1 MMLLRELIRNAEDTL
16 RQVYPEREARQMV
29 FSLLE
34 HHLGTKPHTHI
45 IEPQYQVAEDDFAV
59 VMKSLE
65 RLAAEEP
72 LQYVINQAWFYGRA
86 FRVAPDVLIPRPE
99 TELLCREALDEVRR
113 RGFGDNVSVLDL
125 CTGSGCIAWTMA
137 LELPGSRV
145 FAADISEAAL
155 EVASSQ
161 GLSEAGPEFFKA
173 DVLQDNLG
181 RQIAE
186 AGTCAPEKFDVILSN
201 PPYVRESEKALM
213 RHNVLD
219 WEPSLALFVPD
230 SDPLKF
236 YRALSRHASALLS
249 ENGFGIVEI
258 NEAFGEETAELF
270 TGAGFRCTIIPDLS
284 GRPRH
289 IKFVPVAK

>member
-45 IEPQYQVAEDDFAV
+45 IEPQYQVSEDDFAV
-59 VMKSLE
+59 VMKSLG

-86 FRVAPDVLIPRPE
+86 FRVTPDVLIPRPE

-173 DVLQDNLG
+173 DVLREDLG
-181 RQIAE
+181 RQIADVG
-186 AGTCAPEKFDVILSN
+186 AGAPEKFDIILSN

-249 ENGFGIVEI
+249 DNGFGIVEI

-270 TGAGFRCTIIPDLS
+270 TCAGFRCNIIHDLS

-289 IKFVPVAK
+289 IKFVPF

>member
-45 IEPQYQVAEDDFAV
+45 IEPQYQVVEDDFAV

-72 LQYVINQAWFYGRA
+72 LQYVINQAWFYGRS
-86 FRVAPDVLIPRPE
+86 FRVTPDVLIPRPE

-161 GLSEAGPEFFKA
+161 GLSETVPEFFKA
-173 DVLQDNLG
+173 DVLREDLG
-181 RQIAE
+181 RQIAD
-186 AGTCAPEKFDVILSN
+186 AGAGAPEKFDIILSN

-249 ENGFGIVEI
+249 DNGFGIVEI

-270 TGAGFRCTIIPDLS
+270 TCAGFRCNIIHDLS

-289 IKFVPVAK
+289 IKFVPF

>member
-59 VMKSLE
+59 VMKSLG

-86 FRVAPDVLIPRPE
+86 FRVTPDVLIPRPE
-99 TELLCREALDEVRR
+99 TELLCREALDEARR

-137 LELPGSRV
+137 LELPASRV

-173 DVLQDNLG
+173 DVLREDLG
-181 RQIAE
+181 RQIAD
-186 AGTCAPEKFDVILSN
+186 AGAGAPEKFDIILSN

-270 TGAGFRCTIIPDLS
+270 TCAGFRCTIIPDLS

-289 IKFVPVAK
+289 IKFCSVAN

>member
-45 IEPQYQVAEDDFAV
+45 IEPQYQVSEDDFAV
-59 VMKSLE
+59 VMKSLG

-72 LQYVINQAWFYGRA
+72 LQYVINQAWFYGRS
-86 FRVAPDVLIPRPE
+86 FRVTPDVLIPRPE

-161 GLSEAGPEFFKA
+161 GLSETVPEFFKA
-173 DVLQDNLG
+173 DVLREDLG
-181 RQIAE
+181 RQIAD
-186 AGTCAPEKFDVILSN
+186 AGAGAPEKFDIILSN

-270 TGAGFRCTIIPDLS
+270 TCAGFRCNIIHDLS

-289 IKFVPVAK
+289 IKFVPF

>member
-45 IEPQYQVAEDDFAV
+45 IEPQYQVSEDDFAV
-59 VMKSLE
+59 VMKSLG

-86 FRVAPDVLIPRPE
+86 FRVTPDVLIPRPE

-137 LELPGSRV
+137 LELPASRV

-161 GLSEAGPEFFKA
+161 GLSEVGPEFFKA
-173 DVLQDNLG
+173 DVLREDLG
-181 RQIAE
+181 RQVAD
-186 AGTCAPEKFDVILSN
+186 AGAGAPEKFDIILSN

-249 ENGFGIVEI
+249 DNGFGIVEI

-270 TGAGFRCTIIPDLS
+270 TCAGFRCTIIPDLS

>member
-59 VMKSLE
+59 VMKSLG

-86 FRVAPDVLIPRPE
+86 FRVTPDVLIPRPE

-173 DVLQDNLG
+173 DVLREDLG
-181 RQIAE
+181 RQIAD
-186 AGTCAPEKFDVILSN
+186 AGAGAPEKFDIILSN

-236 YRALSRHASALLS
+236 YRALSPPCLCAAL
-249 ENGFGIVEI
+249 
-258 NEAFGEETAELF
+258 
-270 TGAGFRCTIIPDLS
+270 
-284 GRPRH
+284 
-289 IKFVPVAK
+289 

>member
-45 IEPQYQVAEDDFAV
+45 IEPQYQVSEDDFAV
-59 VMKSLE
+59 VMKSLG

-72 LQYVINQAWFYGRA
+72 LQYVINQAWFYGRS
-86 FRVAPDVLIPRPE
+86 FRVTPDVLIPRPE

-161 GLSEAGPEFFKA
+161 GLSEAVPEFFKA
-173 DVLQDNLG
+173 DVLREDLG
-181 RQIAE
+181 RQIAD
-186 AGTCAPEKFDVILSN
+186 AGAGAPEKFDIILSN

-270 TGAGFRCTIIPDLS
+270 ICAGFRCNIIHDLS

-289 IKFVPVAK
+289 IKFVPF

>member
-45 IEPQYQVAEDDFAV
+45 IEPQYQVVEDDFAV

-86 FRVAPDVLIPRPE
+86 FRVTPDVLIPRPE

-161 GLSEAGPEFFKA
+161 GLSEAVPEFFKA
-173 DVLQDNLG
+173 DVLREDLG
-181 RQIAE
+181 RQIAD
-186 AGTCAPEKFDVILSN
+186 AGAGAPEKFDIILSN

-249 ENGFGIVEI
+249 DNGFGIVEI

-270 TGAGFRCTIIPDLS
+270 TCAGFRCTIIPDLS

>member
-45 IEPQYQVAEDDFAV
+45 IEPQYQVSEDDFAV
-59 VMKSLE
+59 VMKSLG

-173 DVLQDNLG
+173 DVLREDLG
-181 RQIAE
+181 RQIADVG
-186 AGTCAPEKFDVILSN
+186 AGVPEKFDIILSN

-270 TGAGFRCTIIPDLS
+270 TCAGFRCNIIHDLS

-289 IKFVPVAK
+289 IKFVPF

>member
-45 IEPQYQVAEDDFAV
+45 IEPQYQVVEDDFAV

-72 LQYVINQAWFYGRA
+72 LQYVINQAWFYGRS
-86 FRVAPDVLIPRPE
+86 FRVTPDVLIPRPE

-173 DVLQDNLG
+173 DVLREDLG
-181 RQIAE
+181 RQIAD
-186 AGTCAPEKFDVILSN
+186 AGAGAPEKFDIILSN

-249 ENGFGIVEI
+249 DNGFGIVEI

-270 TGAGFRCTIIPDLS
+270 TCAGFRCNIIHDLS

-289 IKFVPVAK
+289 IKFVPF

>member
-45 IEPQYQVAEDDFAV
+45 IEPQYQVSEDDFAV
-59 VMKSLE
+59 VMKSLG

-86 FRVAPDVLIPRPE
+86 FRVTPDVLIPRPE

-137 LELPGSRV
+137 LELPASRV

-173 DVLQDNLG
+173 DVLREDLG
-181 RQIAE
+181 RQIADVG
-186 AGTCAPEKFDVILSN
+186 AGVPEKFDIILSN

-249 ENGFGIVEI
+249 DNGFGIVEI

>member
-45 IEPQYQVAEDDFAV
+45 IEPQYQVSEDDFAV
-59 VMKSLE
+59 VMKSLG

-86 FRVAPDVLIPRPE
+86 FRVTPDVLIPRPE

-173 DVLQDNLG
+173 DVLREDLG
-181 RQIAE
+181 RQIAD
-186 AGTCAPEKFDVILSN
+186 AGAGAPEKFDIILSN

-249 ENGFGIVEI
+249 DNGFGIVEI

-270 TGAGFRCTIIPDLS
+270 TCAGFRCNIIHDLS

-289 IKFVPVAK
+289 IKFVPF

>member
-45 IEPQYQVAEDDFAV
+45 IEPQYQVVEDDFAV
-59 VMKSLE
+59 VMKSLG

-86 FRVAPDVLIPRPE
+86 FRVTPDVLIPRPE

-161 GLSEAGPEFFKA
+161 GLSEAVPEFFKA
-173 DVLQDNLG
+173 DVLREDLG
-181 RQIAE
+181 RQIAD
-186 AGTCAPEKFDVILSN
+186 AGAGAPEKFDIILSN

-270 TGAGFRCTIIPDLS
+270 TCAGFRCNIIHDLS

-289 IKFVPVAK
+289 IKFVPF

>member
-45 IEPQYQVAEDDFAV
+45 IEPQYQVVEDDFAV

-72 LQYVINQAWFYGRA
+72 LQYVINQAWFYGRS
-86 FRVAPDVLIPRPE
+86 FRVTPDVLIPRPE
-99 TELLCREALDEVRR
+99 TALLCREALDEVRR

-137 LELPGSRV
+137 LELPASRV

-173 DVLQDNLG
+173 DVLREDLG
-181 RQIAE
+181 RQIADVG
-186 AGTCAPEKFDVILSN
+186 AGVPEKFDIILSN

-249 ENGFGIVEI
+249 DNGFGIVEI

-270 TGAGFRCTIIPDLS
+270 TCAGFRCNIIHDLS

-289 IKFVPVAK
+289 IKFVPF

>member
-45 IEPQYQVAEDDFAV
+45 IEPQYQVVEDDFAV

-72 LQYVINQAWFYGRA
+72 LQYVINQAWFYGRS
-86 FRVAPDVLIPRPE
+86 FRVTPDVLIPRPE

-161 GLSEAGPEFFKA
+161 GLSETVPEFFKA
-173 DVLQDNLG
+173 DVLREDLG
-181 RQIAE
+181 RQIAD
-186 AGTCAPEKFDVILSN
+186 AGAGAPEKFDIILSN

-249 ENGFGIVEI
+249 DNGFGIVEI

>member
-45 IEPQYQVAEDDFAV
+45 IEPQYQVADDYVAV
-59 VMKSLE
+59 VMESLE
-65 RLAAEEP
+65 RLSAEEP
-72 LQYVINQAWFYGRA
+72 LQYVISRAWFYGRA
-86 FRVAPDVLIPRPE
+86 FRVTPDVLIPRPE

-113 RGFGDNVSVLDL
+113 RGFRDNVSVLDL

-161 GLSEAGPEFFKA
+161 GLSEAVPEFFKA
-173 DVLQDNLG
+173 DVLREDLG
-181 RQIAE
+181 RQIAD
-186 AGTCAPEKFDVILSN
+186 AGAGAPEKFDIILSN

-249 ENGFGIVEI
+249 DNGFGIVEI

-270 TGAGFRCTIIPDLS
+270 TCAGFRCNIIHDLS

-289 IKFVPVAK
+289 IKFVPF